1 MHILLKRKKYNEK
14 WKLKINDLKK
24 EYEEYE
30 LSDADK
36 ADLKEILAQRERGEL
51 EYVTM
56 DEILVS
62 KEATIKQWE
71 K

>member
-1 MHILLKRKKYNEK
+1 MKNEN
-14 WKLKINDLKK
+14 LKINDLKK

-62 KEATIKQWE
+62 TEATIKQWE
-71 K
+71 NKQNKKW

>member
-1 MHILLKRKKYNEK
+1 MKNEN
-14 WKLKINDLKK
+14 LKINDLKK

-36 ADLKEILAQRERGEL
+36 ADLKEILAQRERGKL

-62 KEATIKQWE
+62 TEATIKQWE
-71 K
+71 NKATMITAI

>member
-1 MHILLKRKKYNEK
+1 MKNEN
-14 WKLKINDLKK
+14 LKINDLKK

>member
-1 MHILLKRKKYNEK
+1 MKNEN
-14 WKLKINDLKK
+14 LKINDLKK

-36 ADLKEILAQRERGEL
+36 ADLKEILAQRERGKL

-62 KEATIKQWE
+62 TEATIKQWE
-71 K
+71 NKQNKK

>member
-1 MHILLKRKKYNEK
+1 MKNEN
-14 WKLKINDLKK
+14 LKINDLKK

-36 ADLKEILAQRERGEL
+36 ADLKEILAQRERGKL

-62 KEATIKQWE
+62 TEATIKQWE
-71 K
+71 NKQNKKW